1 MPISNDRGKANRQT
15 AFAQELVVSFR
26 IALASCCPTVQVG
39 QFGRNNRR
47 LERIET
53 EIASHNLVIVLRLGP
68 MRSQAS
74 QLLRPLGI
82 IGDDHSRIAGGTKIL
97 GRKERKASVMADRTG
112 PAAFVL
118 GSDCLGGVFD
128 YYQAMLVSHAHLSVR

>member
-1 MPISNDRGKANRQT
+1 MPIRNDRGKANRQT
-15 AFAQELVVSFR
+15 AFAQELVISFR
-26 IALASCCPTVQVG
+26 VALANGCPAVQVG

-53 EIASHNLVIVLRLGP
+53 EIASHNLVIVLRLGS

-82 IGDDHSRIAGGTKIL
+82 IGDDHSRIAGGAKIFRGK
-97 GRKERKASVMADRTG
+97 GREASVMADRTR
-112 PAAFVL
+112 PSAFVL
-118 GSDCLGGVFD
+118 GSSCLGGLFD
-128 YYQAMLVSHAHLSVR
+128 SEDALVR